1 MDVPDAALLL
11 GGFVLLVIGGEMLV
25 RGAVAVAEK
34 LGMSPLLIGLTLV
47 GLGTSAPELVT
58 SVQAALAGS
67 PGIAIGNI
75 VGSSISNILL
85 ILGLSALIT
94 PMAVQSKALRRDGVA
109 VVVSALLFAIIS
121 YFGNLDRITGSIFVI
136 LLAAYLIYAYR
147 QEKSPKAASDG
158 HTAALAKAEA
168 FGELHDSVIGHRAA
182 AETRAGETGI
192 LHSLLRALVGL
203 AVVVLG
209 GKLLVDGA
217 IGIARSYGMTETV
230 IGLTIV
236 AFGTSM
242 PEFVTSVVAAI
253 RKHADVA
260 FGNIMGSNI
269 YNILGIG
276 GATGLIQP
284 TSVPSEIVRF
294 DNLVMVAASIAMF
307 AFAWRGYQI
316 NRIEGA
322 ILLMGYVAYIFVLL
336 PA

>member
-1 MDVPDAALLL
+1 MPDAALLL

-34 LGMSPLLIGLTLV
+34 LGMSPLLIGLILV

-109 VVVSALLFAIIS
+109 VVVSALLFATIS

-147 QEKSPKAASDG
+147 QEKSPTAASDG

-182 AETRAGETGI
+182 AETRAGGTGI
-192 LHSLLRALVGL
+192 LHSLLTALVGL

-260 FGNIMGSNI
+260 LGNIMGSNI

-284 TSVPSEIVRF
+284 TSVPSDIVRF
-294 DNLVMVAASIAMF
+294 DNLVMVAASVAMF

-322 ILLMGYVAYIFVLL
+322 LLLMGYVAYIFVLL

>member
-1 MDVPDAALLL
+1 VPDVALLL

-34 LGMSPLLIGLTLV
+34 LGMSPLLIGLILV

-58 SVQAALAGS
+58 SGQAALAGS

-109 VVVSALLFAIIS
+109 VVFSALLFATIS

-147 QEKSPKAASDG
+147 QERSPMAASDG

-182 AETRAGETGI
+182 AETRAGGTGI
-192 LHSLLRALVGL
+192 LHSLLTALVGL

-260 FGNIMGSNI
+260 LGNIMGSNI

-294 DNLVMVAASIAMF
+294 DNLVMVAASVAMF

-322 ILLMGYVAYIFVLL
+322 ILLMGYVAYIFMLL

>member
-1 MDVPDAALLL
+1 VEDAALLL
-11 GGFVLLVIGGEMLV
+11 GGFVSLVIGGELLV

-136 LLAAYLIYAYR
+136 LLAGYLIYAYR
-147 QEKSPKAASDG
+147 QEKAPAAASEG
-158 HTAALAKAEA
+158 HTSAFEKAEA
-168 FGELHDSVIGHRAA
+168 FGELHDSVIGHRAE
-182 AETRAGETGI
+182 AEMRAERTGI
-192 LHSLLRALVGL
+192 LLSLLIALVGL

-236 AFGTSM
+236 AVGTSM
-242 PEFVTSVVAAI
+242 PEFVTSVVAAM

-260 FGNIMGSNI
+260 LGNIMGSNL

-284 TSVPSEIVRF
+284 TSVPSEIATF
-294 DNLVMVAASIAMF
+294 DNLVMVAASVAMF
-307 AFAWRGYQI
+307 AFAWRGYRI
-316 NRIEGA
+316 SRIEGA

-336 PA
+336 PN

>member
-1 MDVPDAALLL
+1 MGDAALLL
-11 GGFVLLVIGGEMLV
+11 GGLVLLVIGGEMLV

-47 GLGTSAPELVT
+47 GLGTSTPELVT

-85 ILGLSALIT
+85 ILGLSSLIT

-109 VVVSALLFAIIS
+109 VVVSALLFAITS
-121 YFGNLDRITGSIFVI
+121 YFGDLDRLTGSVFLS
-136 LLAAYLIYAYR
+136 LLVAYLIYAYR
-147 QEKSPKAASDG
+147 QEKSPAVAAAG
-158 HTAALAKAEA
+158 HTAAFEKAEA
-168 FGELHDSVIGHRAA
+168 FGELHDRAVGDRA
-182 AETRAGETGI
+182 GAETRAERTGI
-192 LHSLLRALVGL
+192 LRPLLMAFIGL

-217 IGIARSYGMTETV
+217 VGIARSYGMPETV

-236 AFGTSM
+236 AIGTSM
-242 PEFVTSVVAAI
+242 PEFVTSVMAAI

-260 FGNIMGSNI
+260 LGNIMGSNI

-284 TSVPSEIVRF
+284 TSVPSEIATF
-294 DNLVMVAASIAMF
+294 DNLVMVAASVAMF
-307 AFAWRGYQI
+307 AFAWRGYRI
-316 NRIEGA
+316 TRIEGA
-322 ILLMGYVAYIFVLL
+322 ILLTGYVAYVFMLL
-336 PA
+336 PR